1 MSNTII
7 KINDVKRMTTF
18 SESTIY
24 RLMSQGKFPKQVKL
38 AERSCGWVESE
49 VLEYLNKKIGNRN
62 A

>member
-1 MSNTII
+1 MPNKII
-7 KINDVKRMTTF
+7 KLDSVKELTTF

-49 VLEYLNKKIGNRN
+49 IEEYLDERISNR
-62 A
+62 

>member
-1 MSNTII
+1 MPNKII
-7 KINDVKRMTTF
+7 KLGSVKELTTF

-49 VLEYLNKKIGNRN
+49 IEEYLDKRISNR
-62 A
+62 